1 MNEISTMTHSKVKLT
16 SIPLTT
22 DSQQYEYQ
30 IEDNFKP
37 NSIEEEPNVKKL
49 LISKFLKMSFIL
61 YQQ

>member
-1 MNEISTMTHSKVKLT
+1 MTHSKVKLT